1 MNNGSVI
8 AAGYSMADTVKQ
20 GAGLRNVV
28 AGESSI
34 SSIDGERGILAYRGI
49 DIHALAEQ
57 SSFEEVVFLL
67 LRGTLPTR
75 AQLAAFTQ
83 ELVRERPVPAQT
95 LSLLRLFP
103 PSTHPMTSLRSA
115 VSALGA
121 FDPDASDDTPP
132 ANARKALRLTAQMA
146 TVVALVERVRKGQE
160 PIPPDPSLSHAANF
174 LYMLTGERPRPE
186 AERAMDVA
194 LILHA
199 DHEFNASTF
208 AARVAASTLAD
219 VHGAITAALATLK
232 GPLHGGANEAVMKTL
247 QEIGPPERAEGWVR
261 EALAAKKK
269 IMGFGHAV
277 YRTEDPRATHLRRM
291 SRQLGEARGDR
302 RWYELSERLE
312 TLVRAQKGLNAN
324 VDFYSASV
332 YHSLGI
338 PTDLF
343 TPVFAVSRVAG
354 WTAHVLEQL
363 GNNRLIRPESEYT
376 GPRDV
381 AYVPVDRR

>member
-1 MNNGSVI
+1 MNNGY
-8 AAGYSMADTVKQ
+8 AMADLVKQ

-34 SSIDGERGILAYRGI
+34 SSIDGERGVLAYRGI
-49 DIHALAEQ
+49 DIHALGEQ
-57 SSFEEVVFLL
+57 STFEEVVFLL
-67 LRGTLPTR
+67 HRGKLPTR
-75 AQLAAFTQ
+75 AELGAFTQ
-83 ELVRERPVPAQT
+83 DLARARPVPAPAVAV
-95 LSLLRLFP
+95 LKLFP
-103 PSTHPMTSLRSA
+103 PSTHPMTSLRSV
-115 VSALGA
+115 VSAMGA
-121 FDPDASDDTPP
+121 FDPDGGDDSPP

-146 TVVALVERVRKGQE
+146 TLVALVERVRKGRD
-160 PIPPDPSLSHAANF
+160 PVPPDPALSHAANF

-208 AARVAASTLAD
+208 AARVAASTLSD

-232 GPLHGGANEAVMKTL
+232 GPLHGGANEAVMKML
-247 QEIGPPERAEGWVR
+247 EEIGRPERAEAWIR

-291 SRQLGEARGDR
+291 SRQLGEAQGDP
-302 RWYELSERLE
+302 RWYELSEKIE
-312 TLVRAQKGLNAN
+312 GLVRAQKKLYAN

-332 YHSLGI
+332 YHTLGI
-338 PTDLF
+338 ATDLF
-343 TPVFAVSRVAG
+343 TPVFAVSRIAG

-363 GNNRLIRPESEYT
+363 TNNRLIRPESEYT

-381 AYVPVDRR
+381 TYVPMNQR

>member
-1 MNNGSVI
+1 
-8 AAGYSMADTVKQ
+8 
-20 GAGLRNVV
+20 
-28 AGESSI
+28 
-34 SSIDGERGILAYRGI
+34 
-49 DIHALAEQ
+49 
-57 SSFEEVVFLL
+57 
-67 LRGTLPTR
+67 
-75 AQLAAFTQ
+75 
-83 ELVRERPVPAQT
+83 
-95 LSLLRLFP
+95 
-103 PSTHPMTSLRSA
+103 
-115 VSALGA
+115 
-121 FDPDASDDTPP
+121 
-132 ANARKALRLTAQMA
+132 
-146 TVVALVERVRKGQE
+146 
-160 PIPPDPSLSHAANF
+160 
-174 LYMLTGERPRPE
+174 MLTGERPRPE
-186 AERAMDVA
+186 SERAMDVA

-247 QEIGPPERAEGWVR
+247 QEIGDPARAEGWVR
-261 EALAAKKK
+261 DALAAKKK

-291 SRQLGEARGDR
+291 SRQLGEARDDR
-302 RWYELSERLE
+302 RWYDLSERLE
-312 TLVRAQKGLNAN
+312 ALVRAQKGLNAN

-381 AYVPVDRR
+381 EYVPLDRR

>member
-1 MNNGSVI
+1 
-8 AAGYSMADTVKQ
+8 
-20 GAGLRNVV
+20 
-28 AGESSI
+28 
-34 SSIDGERGILAYRGI
+34 
-49 DIHALAEQ
+49 
-57 SSFEEVVFLL
+57 
-67 LRGTLPTR
+67 
-75 AQLAAFTQ
+75 
-83 ELVRERPVPAQT
+83 
-95 LSLLRLFP
+95 
-103 PSTHPMTSLRSA
+103 
-115 VSALGA
+115 
-121 FDPDASDDTPP
+121 
-132 ANARKALRLTAQMA
+132 
-146 TVVALVERVRKGQE
+146 
-160 PIPPDPSLSHAANF
+160 
-174 LYMLTGERPRPE
+174 MLTGERPRPE

-232 GPLHGGANEAVMKTL
+232 GPLHGGANEGVMKML
-247 QEIGPPERAEGWVR
+247 EEIGRPERAEGWIR

-277 YRTEDPRATHLRRM
+277 YRTEDPRATHLRLM
-291 SRQLGEARGDR
+291 SRQLGEVQGDG
-302 RWYELSERLE
+302 RWYELSERIE
-312 TLVRAQKGLNAN
+312 ALVRAQKGLNAN

-332 YHSLGI
+332 YHSLAI

-381 AYVPVDRR
+381 EYVPMDQR

>member
-1 MNNGSVI
+1 MVQLSAEGVL
-8 AAGYSMADTVKQ
+8 SMADTVKQ

-28 AGESSI
+28 AGESALSW
-34 SSIDGERGILAYRGI
+34 IDGERGILIYRGI

-67 LRGTLPTR
+67 HRGRLPAR
-75 AQLAAFTQ
+75 AELTALAQDLA
-83 ELVRERPVPAQT
+83 RERAVPA
-95 LSLLRLFP
+95 SIAALLKLLP
-103 PSTHPMTSLRSA
+103 SSTHPMTALRSA
-115 VSALGA
+115 VSALGG
-121 FDPDASDDTPP
+121 FDPDADDDTPS

-146 TVVALVERVRKGQE
+146 TVVALVDRVRNGRA
-160 PIPPDPSLSHAANF
+160 PVAPDPSLTHAANF
-174 LYMLTGERPRPE
+174 LFMLTGERPRPE

-194 LILHA
+194 LVLHA

-247 QEIGPPERAEGWVR
+247 QQIGRPERAEAWVR
-261 EALAAKKK
+261 ETLAAKKK

-312 TLVRAQKGLNAN
+312 ALVRAQKGLNAN

-332 YHSLGI
+332 YHELGI
-338 PTDLF
+338 PTDMF
-343 TPVFAVSRVAG
+343 TPVFAVSRIAG

-363 GNNRLIRPESEYT
+363 ANNRLIRPESEYT

-381 AYVPVDRR
+381 EYVPMDQR

>member
-1 MNNGSVI
+1 
-8 AAGYSMADTVKQ
+8 MADTVKQ

-34 SSIDGERGILAYRGI
+34 SSIDGERGVLAYRGI
-49 DIHALAEQ
+49 DIHALGEQ
-57 SSFEEVVFLL
+57 SSFEEVAFLL
-67 LRGTLPTR
+67 HRGKLPR
-75 AQLAAFTQ
+75 KADLAAFTQ
-83 ELVRERPVPAQT
+83 ELATERAVPAEAIAV
-95 LSLLRLFP
+95 LELFP
-103 PSTHPMTSLRSA
+103 ASTHPMTSLRSV

-121 FDPDASDDTPP
+121 FDPDGGDDSAP

-146 TVVALVERVRKGQE
+146 TLVALVERVRRGRPPVPPE
-160 PIPPDPSLSHAANF
+160 PALSHAANF

-232 GPLHGGANEAVMKTL
+232 GPLHGGANEAVMKML
-247 QEIGPPERAEGWVR
+247 EEIGRPERAEGWIR

-291 SRQLGEARGDR
+291 SRQLGEVQGDG
-302 RWYELSERLE
+302 RWYELSEQIE
-312 TLVRAQKGLNAN
+312 ALVRASKGLNAN

-343 TPVFAVSRVAG
+343 TPVFAVSRIAG

-381 AYVPVDRR
+381 EYVPVDRR

>member
-1 MNNGSVI
+1 VEG
-8 AAGYSMADTVKQ
+8 VKP
-20 GAGLRNVV
+20 GVGLRNVV
-28 AGESSI
+28 AGESGI
-34 SSIDGERGILAYRGI
+34 ASIDGERGVLAYRGI

-57 SSFEEVVFLL
+57 STFEEVVFLL
-67 LRGTLPTR
+67 HRGRLPPR
-75 AQLAAFTQ
+75 AELAAFTQ
-83 ELVRERPVPAQT
+83 ELARERPV
-95 LSLLRLFP
+95 SLPTVSILKLLP
-103 PSTHPMTSLRSA
+103 PSTHPMTSLRTA
-115 VSALGA
+115 VSALGG
-121 FDPDASDDTPP
+121 FDPDANDDTPP

-146 TVVALVERVRKGQE
+146 TVVALVERVRKGRE
-160 PIPPDPSLSHAANF
+160 PVPPDPALSHAANF
-174 LYMLTGERPRPE
+174 LFMLTGERPRPE

-247 QEIGPPERAEGWVR
+247 QEIGDPARAEDWVR
-261 EALAAKKK
+261 DALAAKKK

-291 SRQLGEARGDR
+291 SRELGEAKDDR
-302 RWYELSERLE
+302 RWYDLSERLE
-312 TLVRAQKGLNAN
+312 AIVRAQKGLNAN

-376 GPRDV
+376 GPHDV
-381 AYVPVDRR
+381 EYVPIDRR

>member
-1 MNNGSVI
+1 L
-8 AAGYSMADTVKQ
+8 DTAKQ
-20 GAGLRNVV
+20 GIGLRNVV
-28 AGESSI
+28 AGESAL
-34 SSIDGERGILAYRGI
+34 SSIDGERGLLAYRGI

-57 SSFEEVVFLL
+57 STFEEVVFLL
-67 LRGTLPTR
+67 HRGRLPGR
-75 AQLAAFTQ
+75 AELATFTQ
-83 ELVRERPVPAQT
+83 ALARERSVPAPAV
-95 LSLLRLFP
+95 SLLGLLP
-103 PSTHPMTSLRSA
+103 ASTHPMTALRTL

-121 FDPDASDDTPP
+121 FDPDGNDDTPP
-132 ANARKALRLTAQMA
+132 AHARKAQRLTAQMG
-146 TVVALVERVRKGQE
+146 TLVALVDRTRKGK
-160 PIPPDPSLSHAANF
+160 PPVPPDPGLSHAANF

-219 VHGAITAALATLK
+219 IHGAITAALATLK
-232 GPLHGGANEAVMKTL
+232 GPLHRGANEAVMKML
-247 QEIGPPERAEGWVR
+247 EEIGTPDRAEGWVR
-261 EALAAKKK
+261 DALAAKKK
-269 IMGFGHAV
+269 VMGFGHAV

-291 SRQLGEARGDR
+291 SRQLGEARDER
-302 RWYELSERLE
+302 RWYETSERVE
-312 TLVRAQKGLNAN
+312 ALVRALKGLNAN

-363 GNNRLIRPESEYT
+363 SNNRLIRPRADYT
-376 GPRDV
+376 GPT
-381 AYVPVDRR
+381 YPQTFIPLDRR

>member
-1 MNNGSVI
+1 VEG
-8 AAGYSMADTVKQ
+8 VKP

-28 AGESSI
+28 AGESGI
-34 SSIDGERGILAYRGI
+34 SSIDGERGVLAYRGI
-49 DIHALAEQ
+49 DIHTLAEQ
-57 SSFEEVVFLL
+57 STFEEVVFLL
-67 LRGTLPTR
+67 HRGRLPQR
-75 AQLAAFTQ
+75 AELAAFKD
-83 ELVRERPVPAQT
+83 ERARERPVPPPT
-95 LSLLRLFP
+95 VSILKLLP
-103 PSTHPMTSLRSA
+103 PSTHPMTSLRTA
-115 VSALGA
+115 VSALGG
-121 FDPDASDDTPP
+121 FDPDADDDTPP

-146 TVVALVERVRKGQE
+146 TVVALVERVRKGRE
-160 PIPPDPSLSHAANF
+160 PVPPDPALSHAANF
-174 LYMLTGERPRPE
+174 LFMLTGESPRPE

-232 GPLHGGANEAVMKTL
+232 GPLHGGANEAVMKML
-247 QEIGPPERAEGWVR
+247 QEIGDPARAEGWVR
-261 EALAAKKK
+261 DALAAKRK

-291 SRQLGEARGDR
+291 SRQLGEAKDDR
-302 RWYELSERLE
+302 RWYDLSERLE
-312 TLVRAQKGLNAN
+312 ALVRAQKGLNAN

-381 AYVPVDRR
+381 EYVPVDRR